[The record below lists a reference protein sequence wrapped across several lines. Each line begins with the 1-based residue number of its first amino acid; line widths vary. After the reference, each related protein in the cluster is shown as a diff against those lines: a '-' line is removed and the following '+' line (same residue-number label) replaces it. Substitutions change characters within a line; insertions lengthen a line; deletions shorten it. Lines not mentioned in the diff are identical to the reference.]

1 MTMSET
7 RGGSAARAG
16 QAAGAVEV
24 TRDVEPARQIELLR
38 VMQRIRRFEERAEEL
53 YLGGELPGF
62 IHLSIGQEACAAGAC
77 LALRRDDYITSTHRG
92 HGHCIA
98 KGAPIDRMMA
108 ELYAKVTGCCKGK
121 GGSMHI
127 ADFSVGMLGANGVVG
142 GGANLAVG
150 AAIAAR
156 LRGTDQVAV
165 CFFGDGAANR
175 GPVHEAMNLAAVW
188 SLPVIFFCENN
199 QYASTTSVKTVMT
212 IEDIADRAAG
222 YGMPGV
228 VVDGNDVVAVY
239 SAVRAYADR
248 ARSGGGP
255 VLIEAKTYRM
265 RGHFVG
271 DPQVYRSMDEV
282 QAQRA
287 NDPIERHER
296 RLLAE
301 DVLDA
306 DALARLRDD
315 VEEELA
321 AAVRFGRQ
329 SPLPEPEEAL
339 DDLYATPL
347 YPPRPSLK
355 PDSVPPAP
363 PPRAGEGRIS
373 GPVPPLHRDG
383 EGPGVGVTRA

>member
-1 MTMSET
+1 MSMSEV
-7 RGGSAARAG
+7 RGGVSG
-16 QAAGAVEV
+16 TTSVAVA
-24 TRDVEPARQIELLR
+24 TRQIEPAVQIELLR
-38 VMQRIRRFEERAEEL
+38 TMQRIRRFEERAEEL

-98 KGAPIDRMMA
+98 KGAPMDRMMA
-108 ELYAKVTGCCKGK
+108 ELYAKVTGACKGK

-156 LRGTDQVAV
+156 LRGSDQIAL
-165 CFFGDGAANR
+165 CFFGDGASNR

-188 SLPVIFFCENN
+188 NLPVIFFCENN
-199 QYASTTSVKTVMT
+199 QYASTTSVRTVMK

-228 VVDGNDVVAVY
+228 VVDGNDVLAVH
-239 SAVRAYADR
+239 SAVLHWAEH
-248 ARSGGGP
+248 ARRGGGP

-271 DPQVYRSMDEV
+271 DPQVYRDTAEV
-282 QAQRA
+282 QAHRV
-287 NDPIERHER
+287 NDPIQRHER
-296 RLLAE
+296 RVLGERLLDEATLEQLKAE
-301 DVLDA
+301 
-306 DALARLRDD
+306 
-315 VEEELA
+315 VEQELA
-321 AAVRFGRQ
+321 AAVQFGRE
-329 SPLPEPEEAL
+329 SPLPAPEEAL
-339 DDLYATPL
+339 DDLYATPF
-347 YPPRPSLK
+347 
-355 PDSVPPAP
+355 
-363 PPRAGEGRIS
+363 GGR
-373 GPVPPLHRDG
+373 
-383 EGPGVGVTRA
+383 

>member
-1 MTMSET
+1 
-7 RGGSAARAG
+7 
-16 QAAGAVEV
+16 
-24 TRDVEPARQIELLR
+24 
-38 VMQRIRRFEERAEEL
+38 MQRIRRFEERAEEL

-77 LALRRDDYITSTHRG
+77 LALRRDDFITSTHRG

-98 KGAPIDRMMA
+98 KGAPMDRMMA
-108 ELYAKVTGCCKGK
+108 ELYAKVTGSCKGK

-156 LRGTDQVAV
+156 LRGTDQIAV
-165 CFFGDGAANR
+165 CFFGDGASNR

-199 QYASTTSVKTVMT
+199 QYASTTTVKSVMK

-222 YGMPGV
+222 YGMPGI
-228 VVDGNDVVAVY
+228 VVDGNDVLAVY
-239 SAVRAYADR
+239 RAVREYADR

-271 DPQVYRSMDEV
+271 DPQVYRTAEEV
-282 QAQRA
+282 EAQRA
-287 NDPIERHER
+287 NDPLARHER
-296 RLLAE
+296 RLLADQLLNE
-301 DVLDA
+301 
-306 DALARLRDD
+306 DALERLKAEIE
-315 VEEELA
+315 VELA
-321 AAVRFGRQ
+321 AAVQFGRE
-329 SPLPEPEEAL
+329 SPLPEPEAAL

-347 YPPRPSLK
+347 YPHPMSPSPTSWERGSTQSDSPSL
-355 PDSVPPAP
+355 PQW
-363 PPRAGEGRIS
+363 GG
-373 GPVPPLHRDG
+373 GQ
-383 EGPGVGVTRA
+383 GVGVA